1 VLSTASP
8 ADSTFYP
15 TSINHNAAA
24 LHWLDMRFITRT
36 GRMCEE
42 LAQDGQEVEEAKA
55 LIKDMSEKPIRF
67 H

>member
-1 VLSTASP
+1 
-8 ADSTFYP
+8 
-15 TSINHNAAA
+15 
-24 LHWLDMRFITRT
+24 
-36 GRMCEE
+36 MCEE